1 VSKDDRKKVTLA
13 EAFDRI
19 DLAAVAAKERANR
32 ARWERS
38 KQEQQKRKGR

>member
-1 VSKDDRKKVTLA
+1 MSSKVPNTISDKET
-13 EAFDRI
+13 FDRI

-32 ARWERS
+32 ARWERE